1 LRSRSCLGRD
11 LLELLVVVVSEA
23 VLVLVVT
30 LVAIV
35 VHVGGVNLLPLGA
48 IGDELSGVTKL
59 KAAPG

>member
-11 LLELLVVVVSEA
+11 FLELLVVVVSEA